1 MSLRNK
7 LANYS
12 MRNNLVSIIT
22 PSYNSSRFIVECVNS
37 VISQTF
43 QNWEM
48 IIVDDCSNDNSKD
61 IISVLSAKDERIKS
75 ILLEENIGAA
85 EARNIAIKQ
94 ARGKYI
100 AFLDSDD
107 IWKKNKLEKQITFMN
122 DNDIAFS
129 FTSYQSISE
138 DGKTKYS
145 VIAALN
151 KMSYHSYLRNT
162 IIGCLTVIIDKEK
175 TGDFQMP
182 NIRSSHDMALWLLI
196 MKRGFSAYGLDENL
210 AYYRIVSTS
219 NTSKKWKAAKE
230 VWDVYRKQEKLNI
243 LYSIYCFIGYAFN
256 AIKKRV

>member
-1 MSLRNK
+1 MNK
-7 LANYS
+7 
-12 MRNNLVSIIT
+12 LVSIIT
-22 PSYNSSRFIVECVNS
+22 PSYNSEKFIKDCVDS
-37 VISQTF
+37 VLSQTF

-75 ILLEENIGAA
+75 IFLEENVGSA
-85 EARNIAIKQ
+85 EARNIAIRQ
-94 ARGKYI
+94 AKGKYI

-107 IWKKNKLEKQITFMN
+107 IWNEDKLENQISFMN
-122 DNDIAFS
+122 EKDIAFS
-129 FTSYQSISE
+129 FTSYQPISE

-145 VIAALN
+145 VIISPK
-151 KMSYHSYLRNT
+151 KMSYHSYLKNT

-182 NIRSSHDMALWLLI
+182 DIRSSHDMALWLLI

-230 VWDVYRKQEKLNI
+230 VWDVYRKVENLDI
-243 LYSIYCFIGYAFN
+243 IYSTYCFIGYAFN
-256 AIKKRV
+256 AIKKRVS

>member
-1 MSLRNK
+1 M
-7 LANYS
+7 
-12 MRNNLVSIIT
+12 NNLVSIIT
-22 PSYNSSRFIVECVNS
+22 PSYNSSKFIKECINS
-37 VISQTF
+37 VISQKF

-61 IISVLSAKDERIKS
+61 IISVLSEKDERIKS

-85 EARNIAIKQ
+85 EARNIAIRQ
-94 ARGKYI
+94 AKGKYI

-107 IWKKNKLEKQITFMN
+107 LWNEDKLEKQIAFMN
-122 DNDIAFS
+122 KKDIAFS
-129 FTSYQSISE
+129 FTRYQPISE
-138 DGKTKYS
+138 DRQIKYS
-145 VIAALN
+145 VITAPQ

-256 AIKKRV
+256 AIKKRIS

>member
-1 MSLRNK
+1 MS
-7 LANYS
+7 
-12 MRNNLVSIIT
+12 NLVSIIT

-75 ILLEENIGAA
+75 IFLEENVGSA
-85 EARNIAIKQ
+85 EARNIAIRQ
-94 ARGKYI
+94 AKGKYI

-107 IWKKNKLEKQITFMN
+107 IWNEDKLENQISFMN
-122 DNDIAFS
+122 EKDIAFS
-129 FTSYQSISE
+129 FTSYQPISE

-145 VIAALN
+145 VIISPK
-151 KMSYHSYLRNT
+151 KMSYHSYLKNT

-182 NIRSSHDMALWLLI
+182 NIQSSHDMALWLLI

-230 VWDVYRKQEKLNI
+230 VWDVYRKVENLDI
-243 LYSIYCFIGYAFN
+243 IYSTYCFIGYIFN
-256 AIKKRV
+256 AIKKRML

>member
-1 MSLRNK
+1 
-7 LANYS
+7 

-75 ILLEENIGAA
+75 ILLEENTGAA
-85 EARNIAIKQ
+85 EARNIAIMK
-94 ARGKYI
+94 AKGKYI

-107 IWKKNKLEKQITFMN
+107 IWNEDKLEKQIAFMN
-122 DNDIAFS
+122 EKDIAFS
-129 FTSYQSISE
+129 FTSYQPISE

-145 VIAALN
+145 VIIASK
-151 KMSYHSYLRNT
+151 KMSYHSYLKNT